1 MTERSRTVAER
12 EKSLQQSYKMFE
24 ANVEAEALK
33 RFGQLEKVSMELR
46 LNCLTLVN

>member
-24 ANVEAEALK
+24 ANVEAEVLK
-33 RFGQLEKVSMELR
+33 RFGQREKVLIK
-46 LNCLTLVN
+46 V